1 MRVAVVCDVL
11 GEENNGTTIAAMN
24 LIRSLRAKGHE
35 VRVVCPDEN
44 RRGEEGFFVVPTIN
58 FGVLNDYVNKNG
70 VTLAKGDEAVLREAL
85 DGVDVVHLLV
95 PFFLSIKAISIAK
108 EKNIPITAGFHCQ
121 AENFTNHI
129 FMMNVQPINRK
140 VYKVFYKYVYQY
152 VDCIHFPTRFIA
164 DVFLGV
170 VGKPLRHEVIS
181 NGVNKAFR
189 PKKVERPAEYKDKFI
204 ILFTGRYSKEKSH
217 RILIDGV
224 KKSKFADRIQL
235 IFAGS
240 GPQREN
246 LERYAAENLK
256 IQPVFSFFSRSDM
269 IDVINYSDLYV
280 HPAEIEIEAISCLE
294 AISCGLVPVI
304 SNSKRSA
311 TRFFAL
317 DNRNHFRCNDSR
329 NLAAKIDY
337 WITHPEEKAECSRNY
352 SDYAKQFDFDLCM
365 DRMEKMLLDTIDAK
379 KNSLLQ

>member
-1 MRVAVVCDVL
+1 MKVVVVCDVL

-24 LIRSLRAKGHE
+24 LIRSLKAKEHE
-35 VRVVCPDEN
+35 VRVVCPDEA
-44 RRGEEGFFVVPTIN
+44 RKGEEGYYVVPTIN
-58 FGVLNDYVNKNG
+58 FGVLNDYVKKNG
-70 VTLAKGDEAVLREAL
+70 VTLAKRDETTLREAL
-85 DGVDVVHLLV
+85 EGMDVMHIIT
-95 PFFLSIKAISIAK
+95 PFFLSIKAISIAR
-108 EKNIPITAGFHCQ
+108 EMGIPITAGFHCQ

-129 FMMNVQPINRK
+129 FLMNAKRINRR
-140 VYKVFYKYVYQY
+140 VYKIFYHYVYRH
-152 VDCIHFPTRFIA
+152 VDCIHFPTQFIC
-164 DVFLGV
+164 DVFLNV
-170 VGKPLRHEVIS
+170 IGKPLEHRVIS
-181 NGVNKAFR
+181 NGVNKSFVHR
-189 PKKVERPAEYKDKFI
+189 EVEKPDALKDRFV

-217 RILIDGV
+217 KVLIDGV
-224 KKSKFADRIQL
+224 KKSKYADKIQL

-240 GPQREN
+240 GPQKEA
-246 LERYAAENLK
+246 LQKYAQQNLK
-256 IQPVFSFFSRSDM
+256 NQPIFSFYSREEM

-337 WITHPEEKAECSRNY
+337 WITHPKEKAECSKNY
-352 SDYAKQFDFDLCM
+352 CDYAKQFDFDLCM
-365 DRMEKMLLDTIDAK
+365 DKMEQMLKDVIDAK
-379 KNSLLQ
+379 RK